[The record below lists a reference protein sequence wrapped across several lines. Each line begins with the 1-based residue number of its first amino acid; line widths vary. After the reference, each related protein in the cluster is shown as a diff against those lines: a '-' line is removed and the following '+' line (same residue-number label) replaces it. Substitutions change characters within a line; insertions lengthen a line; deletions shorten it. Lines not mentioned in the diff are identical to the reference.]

1 MFADFAELDRSI
13 PIPLYYQLKTILLNK
28 IQSGAYPEGTCI
40 PTEIQMAEDLQI
52 SRSTVRQ
59 AVAELVKDGWLER
72 KISKGTFVCHPPEAR
87 PSYIRS
93 FEPFYQQIRRQGKTP
108 RTELLEM
115 KVIEASQSLAEAMGL
130 EPGDKVISMFRRRFS
145 DNDPMVTIHNHLP
158 WSICGFVMGH
168 DFKTESLYE
177 IMTQDKASRP
187 VRTRT
192 IVCAERA
199 DTGDVDQLKIKL
211 GAPILSFQT
220 ISYNEEGQI
229 VDYATSHYRGDYNK
243 FEIDALPGK

>member
-1 MFADFAELDRSI
+1 MFDDFSNLDRSI

-28 IQSGAYPEGTCI
+28 IQNGVYPEGTCI
-40 PTEIQMAEDLQI
+40 PTEIQLAESLEI

-59 AVAELVKDGWLER
+59 AVAELVQEGWLER
-72 KISKGTFVCHPPEAR
+72 KISKGTFVCHPPEIR
-87 PSYIRS
+87 TSYIRS

-115 KVIEASQSLAEAMGL
+115 KVIEASPALAEAMGL
-130 EPGDKVISMFRRRFS
+130 KTGDKVISMFRRRFS
-145 DNDPMVTIHNHLP
+145 DDDPMVSIHNHLP
-158 WSICGFVMGH
+158 WETCGFVMGH

-177 IMTQDKASRP
+177 IMTQEKESRP

-199 DTGDVDQLKIKL
+199 DTKDVELLKIKL

-220 ISYNEEGQI
+220 ISYNEDGKI